1 METKHEFFFY
11 NLNDLA
17 KEKIAKTKAFS
28 LEEAEMTFSI
38 VKGLQI
44 DEFRKIYKVEKYNPD
59 TFRWI

>member
-11 NLNDLA
+11 NLNDLD

-44 DEFRKIYKVEKYNPD
+44 DEFRKIYKVEKHNPD